1 MTSALIYLTY
11 IAVLLLI
18 GIICSIIATKLNIT
32 NILLLLLVG
41 IGLGNILYKG
51 QPLIQ
56 FSPLFL
62 TSIAVLALVM
72 IVFDS
77 ASRLKIKEF
86 DSLSLM
92 ALKLTGFFIVF
103 NLIFLTLFTNF
114 LFGVNSV
121 MLSLIFSA
129 TMSGTDPGTVL
140 TILKNQKSKVTEL
153 LKIESLVNTPLIV
166 LLPFI
171 FLDFMQSVTTEAFT
185 KFLEQ
190 ILPFMQQIITGIGAG
205 MLVGIVIFKAM
216 RKVYSESISPL
227 AIITSALLTYILA
240 ENLGGNGVLAV
251 TTLGLFFSSVAVKEK
266 ATLSEY
272 SYFFSS
278 TLEILVFI
286 LIGFI
291 IDIPFTADFILK
303 SLLLFVLYI
312 IIRLAAISLSF
323 PHGEQEFTFKEKIFM
338 SLNVSKGI
346 AVAVIAFILTTFEIE
361 GMAIILNLILVFILY
376 SIITST
382 IVLKFSKYF
391 IKEEVDLKNA

>member
-1 MTSALIYLTY
+1 
-11 IAVLLLI
+11 
-18 GIICSIIATKLNIT
+18 
-32 NILLLLLVG
+32 
-41 IGLGNILYKG
+41 
-51 QPLIQ
+51 
-56 FSPLFL
+56 
-62 TSIAVLALVM
+62 
-72 IVFDS
+72 
-77 ASRLKIKEF
+77 
-86 DSLSLM
+86 
-92 ALKLTGFFIVF
+92 
-103 NLIFLTLFTNF
+103 
-114 LFGVNSV
+114 
-121 MLSLIFSA
+121 
-129 TMSGTDPGTVL
+129 
-140 TILKNQKSKVTEL
+140 
-153 LKIESLVNTPLIV
+153 
-166 LLPFI
+166 
-171 FLDFMQSVTTEAFT
+171 
-185 KFLEQ
+185 
-190 ILPFMQQIITGIGAG
+190 
-205 MLVGIVIFKAM
+205 
-216 RKVYSESISPL
+216 
-227 AIITSALLTYILA
+227 
-240 ENLGGNGVLAV
+240 GNGVLAV